1 MKTDC
6 SIGPFSFCA
15 GRALR
20 VAGVDSRRWTLYYGE
35 QQLAERTVPE
45 AATQYGVRDAFADD
59 MGAFAADLRRRHA
72 PGLVRLHDVT
82 TGLDLAAFAV
92 SGGVVPG
99 MSAGL
104 PDDRWQHW
112 IVSASRPTFSMPLES
127 LGEFARLQCEH
138 EAPRNAWIAELL
150 PEHVLAADPDEWE
163 APTAWQI
170 RHVVGEGSFTGV
182 TGAAAA
188 ALVGVTPQNFRKY
201 LAPEGASTRQR
212 MSYALWHLLM
222 HRLGVQRVLVDPSH
236 CRTGS

>member
-6 SIGPFSFCA
+6 SIGPFSFCV
-15 GRALR
+15 GRAMR
-20 VAGVDSRRWTLYYGE
+20 VAGVDSRRWTMSYGE
-35 QQLAERTVPE
+35 QQLAERIVPE
-45 AATQYGVRDAFADD
+45 VTTQYGVRDAFADAI
-59 MGAFAADLRRRHA
+59 GAFTADMRRRHA
-72 PGLVRLHDVT
+72 PALVHLHDVT
-82 TGLDLAAFAV
+82 TGQDLAAFAV

-104 PDDRWQHW
+104 PDDRWQYW
-112 IVSASRPTFSMPLES
+112 IVSADRPTFSMPLLES
-127 LGEFARLQCEH
+127 LGQFARLQRDH

-150 PEHVLAADPDEWE
+150 PQHVLATDPDEWE

-170 RHVVGEGSFTGV
+170 RHLVGEGSFTGV

-201 LAPEGASTRQR
+201 LAPEGASTQQR

-222 HRLGVQRVLVDPSH
+222 HRLGVQRVP
-236 CRTGS
+236 G